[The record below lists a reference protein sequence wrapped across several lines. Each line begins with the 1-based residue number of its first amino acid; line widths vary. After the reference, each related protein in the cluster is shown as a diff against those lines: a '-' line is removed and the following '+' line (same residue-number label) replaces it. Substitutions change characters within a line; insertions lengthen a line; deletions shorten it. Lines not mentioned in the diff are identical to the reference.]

1 MTHKV
6 SLSGV
11 LAGGLTAVIAY
22 LLVGHYF
29 VSWLLV
35 GLVLGAVVGAML
47 ARRTPVQ
54 SAERLR

>member
-1 MTHKV
+1 MKDRV

-11 LAGGLTAVIAY
+11 LAGGITAVIAY

-35 GLVLGAVVGAML
+35 GLVLGAIVGAVVGHVSMKL
-47 ARRTPVQ
+47 TH
-54 SAERLR
+54 